1 METNRFAPPRA
12 EVADVV
18 QGVAA
23 PALWNPSAAARWSI
37 LLTPAFGA
45 LLQMKNWQALG
56 EPERAASS
64 KVWAIVN
71 LLALGAIVVASAFL
85 PDTKTLDALSRAAAV
100 GLLLAW
106 YFSSGRKQSP
116 FVRARFADSY
126 PRRGWTQ
133 PLLLALAAFVGFMVA
148 AACLI
153 LAASMLGYET

>member
-18 QGVAA
+18 QGRVA

-56 EPERAASS
+56 EPDKAASS
-64 KVWAIVN
+64 KVWVIVN
-71 LLALGAIVVASAFL
+71 LLALGAIVLASAFL
-85 PDTKTLDALSRAAAV
+85 PDTKALDALSRAATF

-106 YFSSGRKQSP
+106 YFASGRKQSP
-116 FVRARFADSY
+116 FVRARFGDSY
-126 PRRGWTQ
+126 PRRGWAK
-133 PLLLALAAFVGFMVA
+133 PLLLALAAFIGFALAVVCVTLVA
-148 AACLI
+148 SA
-153 LAASMLGYET
+153 LGYEV